1 MKRRDF
7 LNATGVAISTG
18 AVMSVMPAVASTAA
32 PFSDGMI
39 NANAR
44 RIDVHHHFVP
54 DFWAADLAK
63 NGGDPSGWKMPAWNP
78 VSDIEFM
85 DSLGIDMA
93 MLSLTAPG
101 VAGWKGQAA
110 LDMARRVNE
119 YAAQLASDHKGRFG
133 SFVTLPM
140 QDIEGALKEL
150 EHAMTVLKAE
160 GVILL
165 SNYDGL
171 YLGDAHFDPVW
182 QALETYKAV
191 VLIHPTQPRL
201 ELIPGIPGP
210 TADYPFD
217 TTRAALSLLANRVPA
232 KYPDVKII
240 LSHAGGFIPY
250 GADRFAQSLGNLG
263 LGFTPQELISQM
275 QNFYFDTAL
284 SASAT
289 VLPSLM
295 AFARPGHVLFGSDI
309 PYAINDKVKW
319 FTRNLD
325 TYQGFSKG
333 QSSAINRQSGLTLF
347 PHLKN

>member
-7 LNATGVAISTG
+7 LSATGVAISAS
-18 AVMSVMPAVASTAA
+18 AVMSVMPASASTSA
-32 PFSDGMI
+32 PFSDGVI
-39 NANAR
+39 NTSAR

-54 DFWAADLAK
+54 KFWAAELAK
-63 NGGDPSGWKMPAWNP
+63 NGGDPSGWKMPIWDP
-78 VSDIEFM
+78 ITDIEFM

-93 MLSLTAPG
+93 ILSLTAPG

-119 YAAQLASDHKGRFG
+119 YAAQLADEHKGRFG

-150 EHAMTVLKAE
+150 EHSISTLKAE

-171 YLGDAHFDPVW
+171 YLGDPRFDPIW
-182 QALETYKAV
+182 QALDSYKAV
-191 VLIHPTQPRL
+191 VLIHPTQPKL

-217 TTRAALSLLANRVPA
+217 TTRAALSLLANRVPS
-232 KYPDVKII
+232 KYPNVKII

-263 LGFTPQELISQM
+263 LGFTPQELIGQM
-275 QNFYFDTAL
+275 QSFYFDTAL

-325 TYQGFSKG
+325 TYQGFAKD
-333 QSSAINRQSGLTLF
+333 QLNAINRYSARALF
-347 PHLKN
+347 PQLKD